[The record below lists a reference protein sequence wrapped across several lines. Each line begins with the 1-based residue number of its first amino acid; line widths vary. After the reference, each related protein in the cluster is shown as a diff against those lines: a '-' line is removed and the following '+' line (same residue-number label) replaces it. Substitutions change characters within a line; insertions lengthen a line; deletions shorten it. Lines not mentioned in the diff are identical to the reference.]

1 MNKQNK
7 QKNQQPLSLGII
19 YPQAAGLDVGSMN
32 MVVSYPGCD
41 GVQTVREFDAYTQ
54 DLHQMA
60 KDLQQAGVT
69 NVAMEATGVYW
80 MAVYEVLENYG
91 FNVTLINARHYKN
104 VAAQKTDVKD
114 CQWIQ
119 QLHAHGLLRASH
131 IAEEHYRELR
141 TYIHERSVLQQQK
154 SDTLNR
160 IHKVL
165 TQMNIK
171 FQHIISDI
179 EGVTGMQITNRI
191 ADGVTGV
198 ENILADIKTD
208 KLKASK
214 EELSKSLEGIF
225 KPQYQIVLKNHLIAY
240 DFYKKQMLAYEHL
253 IEDMLKKML
262 PANNTEQQST
272 AIKKKTVKARK
283 NQYHFNLKDYLHQI
297 AGVDLTEID
306 GLDENTV
313 LTIIAVTG
321 LNMHKWPTGEHF
333 TSWLNL
339 AARPKKSGGKTL
351 GHQKRFTNNPA
362 TQAFR
367 MAAQTMWQ
375 HKGALGGL
383 YRRLSH
389 TKGSRKAI
397 KAVARRLAIIFY
409 NMIKKQTK
417 YNPKIVVLDEEKLRV
432 KKIARLQ
439 KEAEKLGCRI
449 ERLAA

>member
-1 MNKQNK
+1 MSKQKK
-7 QKNQQPLSLGII
+7 QKNQQSLCLGII

-32 MVVSYPGCD
+32 MVVSYPGPD
-41 GVQTVREFDAYTQ
+41 GVQTVREYGAYTQ

-69 NVAMEATGVYW
+69 NVGMEATGVYW
-80 MAVYEVLENYG
+80 MSVYEILEEYG
-91 FNVTLINARHYKN
+91 FKVTLVNARHYKN
-104 VAAQKTDVKD
+104 VDGQKTDVKD
-114 CQWIQ
+114 CQWLQ

-131 IAEEHYRELR
+131 IAEEEYRELR
-141 TYIHERSVLQQQK
+141 TYIHERNVLQNQK

-171 FQHIISDI
+171 FQHVISDI
-179 EGVTGMQITNRI
+179 EGVTGMQIIRRI

-198 ENILADIKTD
+198 ENLLADIKTD
-208 KLKASK
+208 RLKTSK

-225 KPQYQIVLKNHLIAY
+225 KPQYQTVLKNHLIAY

-253 IEDMLKKML
+253 IEDVLKKML
-262 PANNTEQQST
+262 PVNDTEQQI
-272 AIKKKTVKARK
+272 AIKKKTAKARK

-297 AGVDLTEID
+297 IGVDLTEID

-313 LTIIAVTG
+313 LMIIAVVG
-321 LNMHKWPTGEHF
+321 LNMHKWPTAEHF
-333 TSWLNL
+333 VSWLNL

-375 HKGALGGL
+375 HKGPLGNL

-389 TKGSRKAI
+389 TKGSKKAI
-397 KAVARRLAIIFY
+397 KAVARRLAVIFY
-409 NMIKKQTK
+409 NMVKKQTK
-417 YNPKIVVLDEEKLRV
+417 YNPKMVVLDEEKIRA

-449 ERLAA
+449 ELLAA